1 MEEMR
6 EDENGDQGSQ
16 EQALNPAEQELI
28 PFHGENIVAVRL
40 TDGRIAVVLR
50 WICESLQLRPNGQIN
65 RIRRTAAI
73 AQELVRVKVQTPRGG
88 RQVMPALTLRGF
100 PTWILGIN
108 PNEVEDK
115 AGRREET
122 ERIRQMITAYQ
133 VEAVDVLYNHF
144 AQKSHRSLPTPP
156 APAILPA
163 EPSKPGPEATRV
175 ERIAYYENLEIWAH
189 WKASQEA
196 QEWRDEVEE
205 WRGSIE
211 VRLEGNHEMLQLIPE
226 VLERLGP
233 QTVTTEQ
240 QTNIRGMVK
249 RLNELTSIPYQTI
262 YWELA
267 QAFQAPRYNEI
278 VESQYPAVC
287 DWFQRRI
294 EAAKAP
300 MPKKSR
306 GQA

>member
-1 MEEMR
+1 M
-6 EDENGDQGSQ
+6 
-16 EQALNPAEQELI
+16 ALPPRHSGNVSDIRAKKWLLGRVVSPQSNP
-28 PFHGENIVAVRL
+28 
-40 TDGRIAVVLR
+40 
-50 WICESLQLRPNGQIN
+50 
-65 RIRRTAAI
+65 
-73 AQELVRVKVQTPRGG
+73 
-88 RQVMPALTLRGF
+88 
-100 PTWILGIN
+100 
-108 PNEVEDK
+108 
-115 AGRREET
+115 
-122 ERIRQMITAYQ
+122 
-133 VEAVDVLYNHF
+133 YNTTIIS
-144 AQKSHRSLPTPP
+144 SH
-156 APAILPA
+156 
-163 EPSKPGPEATRV
+163 E
-175 ERIAYYENLEIWAH
+175 
-189 WKASQEA
+189 
-196 QEWRDEVEE
+196 EWRDEMEE

-211 VRLEGNHEMLQLIPE
+211 VRLEGDHEMLQLIPE

-300 MPKKSR
+300 MPKKSH